1 MGRRHL
7 VGLPALGHRWDRGH
21 FGDPAF
27 DLGFFLTHLHIKAL
41 IAGNRFDEYA
51 SLIDVFWNAYVEEIS
66 KVLSEQEFVALEQR
80 SCLNL
85 GGCLVARIDGKS
97 PVEYLADD
105 STKAVVRNVGW
116 QVLVDEVEGL
126 GAVRE
131 IMRIQLSK
139 EQ

>member
-1 MGRRHL
+1 M
-7 VGLPALGHRWDRGH
+7 
-21 FGDPAF
+21 
-27 DLGFFLTHLHIKAL
+27 
-41 IAGNRFDEYA
+41 
-51 SLIDVFWNAYVEEIS
+51 FWNAYVEEIS